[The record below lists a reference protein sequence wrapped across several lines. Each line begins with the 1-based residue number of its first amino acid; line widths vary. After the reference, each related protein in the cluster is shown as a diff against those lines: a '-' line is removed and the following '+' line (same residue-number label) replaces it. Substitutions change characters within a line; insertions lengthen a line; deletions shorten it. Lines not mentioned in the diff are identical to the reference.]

1 VRDEAERKADSE
13 AVEVGAR
20 RCRDAEGVTVD
31 EAVEEGERRLAAA
44 GVDSPRVDAELLT
57 EKALGLSRTELYL
70 NRERP
75 LSAGESSELER
86 LLARRAGREPLAY
99 VLGEWG
105 FRRLTLKVDR
115 RVLVPRPETEVV
127 VQRCLDLLA
136 GLSEP
141 AVLDVGT
148 GSGAIALAIADEH
161 PGARVVAIDVSAD
174 ALELASE
181 NARATGVDVAFELRD
196 VRDGLEGEWDLVV
209 SNPPYVTAAE
219 IEQLEPEVRDWEPRI
234 ATVGEEHTAVIAEA
248 AGRVLVPGGHL
259 VFEVA
264 DGRAAEVAQLLRERG
279 YDEVRAG
286 RDLTGRDRVV
296 EGRWS
301 SAQ

>member
-1 VRDEAERKADSE
+1 VRDEP
-13 AVEVGAR
+13 
-20 RCRDAEGVTVD
+20 EGVSVS

-44 GVDSPRVDAELLT
+44 GVESPRVDAELLA
-57 EKALGLSRTELYL
+57 EKVLGLSRTELHL
-70 NRERP
+70 SRERP
-75 LSAGESSELER
+75 LSNGESAELEQ
-86 LLARRAGREPLAY
+86 LLARRAQREPLAY

-105 FRRLTLKVDR
+105 FRRLTLKVDS

-136 GLSEP
+136 GVPEP

-161 PGARVVAIDVSAD
+161 PGTRVTAIDVSAG
-174 ALELASE
+174 AIELASE
-181 NARATGVDVAFELRD
+181 NARATGVDVAFELKD
-196 VRDGLEGEWDLVV
+196 VRDGLDGEWDLVV

-219 IEQLEPEVRDWEPRI
+219 IDQLEPEVRDWEPRI
-234 ATVGEEHTAVIAEA
+234 ATVGEEHSAVIAEA

-259 VFEVA
+259 VLEVA
-264 DGRAAEVAQLLRERG
+264 DGRSAEVSQLLRDRG

-301 SAQ
+301 SAR